1 LVETYSSKFN
11 TAEEPALKKR
21 LESDGFLFKP
31 INYAFWQAQNKDVSA
46 TVYLSGKIVV
56 QGKETD
62 KFIGKYLKV
71 AVEQKSLINDKNTAE
86 HIKIPY
92 IGTDESGKGDYFGP
106 LVVAGVLVDEK
117 NLKTLQELGIRD
129 SKKTADYSI
138 IKLAPKI
145 KESCVSSI
153 IVINPAKYN
162 ELYGKFKNLNSLL
175 AWGHAR
181 AIENILEK
189 STCKNAVSDKF
200 GNESLIKNALMQ
212 KGREIN
218 LIQETKAE
226 DKNIAVAAASIL
238 ARDEFLRRM
247 KKLSLEH
254 GIQFQK
260 GAGEKVKSQTDEFIK
275 KYGFDNLSTIA
286 KLHFK
291 TTPKK

>member
-1 LVETYSSKFN
+1 MVEIYSSKFN
-11 TAEEPALKKR
+11 TAEESVFKKK
-21 LESDGFLFKP
+21 LESDGFIFKP
-31 INYAFWQAQNKDVSA
+31 INYAFWQAQGKNVNA
-46 TVYLSGKIVV
+46 TLYLSGKIVI

-62 KFIGKYLKV
+62 SFLNKYLKITIEK
-71 AVEQKSLINDKNTAE
+71 AVNEQQKIE

-106 LVVAGVLVDEK
+106 LVIAGVLVEES
-117 NLKTLQELGIRD
+117 NLKALQELGLRD
-129 SKKTADYSI
+129 SKKIADYSI
-138 IKLAPKI
+138 EKLAPKI
-145 KESCVSSI
+145 KETCVSSV

-162 ELYGKFKNLNSLL
+162 ELYLKFKNLNTLL

-189 STCKNAVSDKF
+189 KECPNAVSDKF
-200 GNESLIKNALMQ
+200 GNESLIKNALMK

-238 ARDEFLRRM
+238 ARDEFLKRMRR
-247 KKLSLEH
+247 LSMEH
-254 GIQFQK
+254 GIKFQK
-260 GAGEKVKSQTDEFIK
+260 GAGDKVKSQTDEFIK
-275 KYGFDNLSTIA
+275 KYGFDKLTNIA

-291 TTPKK
+291 TTPKQ